1 MLVIT
6 DLRTIKMDLER
17 AIEIAVSAHKGVFD
31 KGGNPYILHP
41 LRVMMSLTTNDEK
54 IVGVLHDVVEDSDDW
69 DFDKLKAEG
78 FSDTVL
84 DGLRAVTKFSEDEDY
99 DAFIQRGLDNNIGR
113 AVKIADI
120 RDNLDV
126 TRIGELKDKDLK
138 RLNKYKRSLKTLTA
152 SR

>member
-1 MLVIT
+1 MN
-6 DLRTIKMDLER
+6 LER

-84 DGLRAVTKFSEDEDY
+84 DGLRAVKMFSEDEDY